1 MRSAFSASYAVDR
14 YRPGL
19 VTVIYERSRRE
30 RPDRPEVGMVGSGLS
45 MAKRPRIVGL
55 DDFGLTPARL
65 SRLGPRL
72 VRVSIDLRGKPVT
85 SLWPLPP
92 RQRDV
97 ALRETL
103 AKQLERLRR
112 AFPEIEFVSRG
123 KDKPSW
129 TIDATVP
136 ADQVAELASSRPVKC
151 LVLETIEGR
160 RKRVRRPGLSWF
172 CVWGVVAIQIEE
184 RVNGSLTV
192 EDRLA
197 LVKAHD
203 CEDAKGRLQHMW
215 SSYAEP
221 YMNPDGY
228 LVRWQLI
235 DIRDIYELS
244 DRATSGATHHERS
257 SPTTRILRTRHV
269 ISGVC

>member
-1 MRSAFSASYAVDR
+1 
-14 YRPGL
+14 
-19 VTVIYERSRRE
+19 
-30 RPDRPEVGMVGSGLS
+30 

-72 VRVSIDLRGKPVT
+72 VRVSIDLRGKPVA

-92 RQRDV
+92 RQRDA

-103 AKQLERLRR
+103 ARQLERLRR

-129 TIDATVP
+129 TIDAAVP
-136 ADQVAELASSRPVKC
+136 ADRVVELADSRPVKS
-151 LVLETIEGR
+151 LMLETIEGR
-160 RKRVRRPGLSWF
+160 RKRVRQAGLSWF

-184 RVNGSLTV
+184 RVKGSLPV
-192 EDRLA
+192 EDRLV
-197 LVKAHD
+197 LVKAND
-203 CEDAKGRLQHMW
+203 CEDAKGRLQRMW
-215 SSYAEP
+215 SRYAEP
-221 YMNPDGY
+221 SMNPDGY

-235 DIRDIYELS
+235 GIRDVYELF
-244 DRATSGATHHERS
+244 DRAIASHGTEVYSR
-257 SPTTRILRTRHV
+257 LRTVRMRPEYCWRPEKRGRLGAQTPV
-269 ISGVC
+269 VSAVEKTVRAPRRRSRS